1 MVILRAHQDFMR
13 ASCHKYPAAIQKL
26 GHLFGQPAVNFHDFE
41 GDASSKKRA
50 KRDEK
55 NGPAQKQARLAFTRL
70 ANDAV
75 KPQQ

>member
-1 MVILRAHQDFMR
+1 MVILRANQDFMC
-13 ASCHKYPAAIQKL
+13 ASRHKYPAAIQKL
-26 GHLFGQPAVNFHDFE
+26 GHLFSQPAVDLRDLE

-55 NGPAQKQARLAFTRL
+55 NGLAHKQAKLAFTSL
-70 ANDAV
+70 ANDTA